1 MNFLQSFGGKK
12 ILMALSGLLM
22 LMFLLAHM
30 LGNLAFHLGPE
41 AINSYAKH
49 LQDLGPL
56 LWSNRIFLILV
67 LILHVWLGISLSL
80 ENYRA
85 GGAKYA
91 VRNYQRATLASRSMI
106 YTGLVILIFTI
117 YHLLH
122 FTFRITNPEIYQFTD
137 PTGHLDIYKMA
148 GLGFASP
155 ITVLLYLVGLIAVLL
170 HIWHGVGSLLQTMG
184 WNSDYYQPLVER
196 GSNTVALV
204 LFLGFISIPVSFL
217 LFGF

>member
-12 ILMALSGLLM
+12 ILMALTGLLM

-41 AINSYAKH
+41 AINAYARH

-56 LWSNRIFLILV
+56 LWVQRIFLILV

-85 GGAKYA
+85 NAVKYT
-91 VRNYQRATLASRSMI
+91 VRKYQRATPASRSMI
-106 YTGLVILIFTI
+106 YTGLIILAFAI

-122 FTFRITNPEIYQFTD
+122 FTFRVTTPEIYQFTD

-155 ITVLLYLVGLIAVLL
+155 VVVLLYLGGLVAVLL
-170 HIWHGVGSLLQTMG
+170 HIWHGLGSLLQTMG
-184 WNSDYYQPLVER
+184 FNSDFYQPLVEK
-196 GSNTVALV
+196 GSNTIAVV
-204 LFLGFISIPVSFL
+204 LFLGFISIPVTFL
-217 LFGF
+217 LFGL

>member
-41 AINSYAKH
+41 AINSYARH
-49 LQDLGPL
+49 LQDLWPL
-56 LWSNRIFLILV
+56 LWSQRIFLVLV

-80 ENYRA
+80 ENYQA
-85 GGAKYA
+85 SSAKYA
-91 VRNYQRATLASRSMI
+91 VRKYQRATPASRSMI
-106 YTGLVILIFTI
+106 YTGLVILGFVI

-122 FTFRITNPEIYQFTD
+122 FTFRVTNPEIYQFTD
-137 PTGHLDIYKMA
+137 QAGHLDVYRMA

-155 ITVLLYLVGLIAVLL
+155 LVVLLYLGALVAVLL
-170 HIWHGVGSLLQTMG
+170 HVWHGLGSLLQTMG
-184 WNSDYYQPLVER
+184 WNSAFYHPLVEK
-196 GSNTVALV
+196 GSNTVAVV
-204 LFLGFISIPVSFL
+204 LFLGFISIPITFL
-217 LFGF
+217 LFGL